1 MKGKKSRFRYGL
13 SVLLA
18 LMVLSAPA
26 HAFRCGNRIVT
37 EDMHELEVL
46 RACGEPTTVRHI
58 GYTLRGYTLPI
69 ERRLGPGFTERHFPG
84 YGTYTEEVVVTEYT
98 YNFGPRKLMRR
109 LLFEGGI
116 LVSIETMG
124 YGYREEE

>member
-1 MKGKKSRFRYGL
+1 MHSNKFRFGYSL
-13 SVLLA
+13 ATLLA
-18 LMVLSAPA
+18 LLVLSAPA

-37 EDMHELEVL
+37 VDMHELEVL

-58 GYTLRGYTLPI
+58 GYTLRGYSLPI
-69 ERRLGPGFTERHFPG
+69 ERRLGPGFTERRFPG

-98 YNFGPRKLMRR
+98 YNFGPHKLMRR
-109 LLFEGGI
+109 LLFEGGV

-124 YGYREEE
+124 YGYREKD